1 MLYYA
6 GAHEIGEKVPV
17 EDEWDPVQAEVI
29 LTFSKADSID
39 ALIAELQDVKAMMDG
54 SYPFEKG
61 RTREKDL
68 DFDAFMYR
76 P

>member
-1 MLYYA
+1 MLSA
-6 GAHEIGEKVPV
+6 FE
-17 EDEWDPVQAEVI
+17 
-29 LTFSKADSID
+29 SID